1 LLRINRE
8 IYKVQLPNRPTNF
21 KITVVKL
28 YLQPELEEP
37 NKEPE
42 EKPTKEPT
50 EEPTKEP
57 TKELTKE
64 LTEELAPSTPH
75 QKSKRTQRL
84 PTRF

>member
-1 LLRINRE
+1 MLRINRE

-50 EEPTKEP
+50 
-57 TKELTKE
+57 KELTKE